1 METPKEFLSEE
12 DKKFIIANYDKM
24 SVLQMAMRLNIATEN
39 RKCPLIADFIR
50 LSNLQKKTEVKTD
63 KPVEVAVVIPTP
75 TLEEQAGKI
84 ITEDVKSDIPVP
96 EEEPLAELAS
106 VEAFANQLR
115 EYHIKVHE
123 PLSEREA
130 TEIKFLIHQM
140 QSTRFLQ
147 IVQAYRKKE
156 YKNLFRE
163 EFIRSMYG
171 KGEMPQEE
179 VNDFIDMCE
188 ALVYQ
193 HDCRCKIKELDKIL
207 EDKEM
212 EKHKKVSFMQLQKE
226 LHNEITCT
234 SERIGTIK
242 KGLGTLREQR
252 MQNTRNT
259 GMTLAGLFETFYENE
274 KKETMMVA
282 REKYSE
288 DLKEALKKLDMLA
301 ETKALIM
308 GISKD
313 ELMNGGL

>member
-1 METPKEFLSEE
+1 METPKDFLSEE
-12 DKKFIIANYDKM
+12 DKQFIITNYEKM
-24 SVLQMAMRLNIATEN
+24 SVLQMAMRLNVVTEN

-50 LSNLQKKTEVKTD
+50 LSNLQKKSDTTTD
-63 KPVEVAVVIPTP
+63 KPVEVVASVPAATV
-75 TLEEQAGKI
+75 EEKTGKI
-84 ITEDVKSDIPVP
+84 ISQGIKTDVPLED
-96 EEEPLAELAS
+96 EPLAELAS
-106 VEAFANQLR
+106 VEAFAAQLR

-123 PLSEREA
+123 PLSEREIG
-130 TEIKFLIHQM
+130 EIKFLIHQM

-147 IVQAYRKKE
+147 IVQTFRKKE

-193 HDCRCKIKELDKIL
+193 HDCRCKIKDLERML
-207 EDKEM
+207 EDKELPK
-212 EKHKKVSFMQLQKE
+212 EKRVGIMQLQKE
-226 LHNEITCT
+226 LHNEVSST
-234 SERIGTIK
+234 SERISTIK

-252 MQNTRNT
+252 MKDTRNT
-259 GMTLAGLFETFYENE
+259 GMTLAGLFEAFYENE
-274 KKETMMVA
+274 KKQTMMVA
-282 REKYSE
+282 REKYST
-288 DLKEALKKLDMLA
+288 DLKEALKKIDMLA